1 MKRGFTK
8 MKITMMTHPSGNYM
22 LSKRSY
28 IKIKGLDS
36 NHGADRRRRLKDDI
50 EQVVRYPI
58 GR

>member
-1 MKRGFTK
+1 
-8 MKITMMTHPSGNYM
+8 MKIIMMTHPSGNYR

-28 IKIKGLDS
+28 IKIEGLDS
-36 NHGADRRRRLKDDI
+36 NHCADRGRRLKDDI